1 MARQARSTSATSSG
15 VNDMTKDS
23 GYAIL
28 VWSLLL
34 FGLGFSLGN
43 VYATQDVVNYVEKPQ
58 SNTISSV
65 VESKTKTEIAYV
77 RKETKNG
84 KPEEADII
92 ADIGKQDIV
101 IKVNGEEQT
110 FAKADDERFVFDK
123 NKLTLDQTSK
133 VTLDVTVPTV
143 DETKRW
149 AVGVGYGDDGIAYTV
164 DFPVGKSDVVGG
176 WVYRDTDSTAVGV
189 KMKF

>member
-1 MARQARSTSATSSG
+1 MLSLCVTS
-15 VNDMTKDS
+15 
-23 GYAIL
+23 
-28 VWSLLL
+28 
-34 FGLGFSLGN
+34 FGLGFLIGIL
-43 VYATQDVVNYVEKPQ
+43 AMTQDVVKDVEKPQ
-58 SNTISSV
+58 LNTISSV

-84 KPEEADII
+84 KREKADII

-123 NKLTLDQTSK
+123 NKLTLDQTSN

-143 DETKRW
+143 DKTKRW
-149 AVGVGYGDDGIAYTV
+149 AVGVGYGDDGMAYTV
-164 DFPVGKSDVVGG
+164 DFPIGKSDAVGG
-176 WVYRDTDSTAVGV
+176 WVYKDDDSHAVGV
-189 KMKF
+189 KVKF